1 MALQEQIRKGT
12 TESIVLSLLVDQDR
26 SMYGYE
32 IIKELESRSQGFFE
46 FKEGLIY
53 PRLHEMER
61 QGLLKSEWHGEE
73 GSRKRK
79 FYSITAEGRRQLAR
93 DVDNWQSFAAHV
105 SRLLGVEPA

>member
-12 TESIVLSLLVDQDR
+12 TEIIILSLLADLDR
-26 SMYGYE
+26 AMYGYE

-61 QGLLKSEWHGEE
+61 QGLLRSEWRGEE
-73 GSRKRK
+73 GCRKRK
-79 FYSITAEGRRQLAR
+79 FYAITAEGRRQLAC
-93 DVDNWQSFAAHV
+93 DVESWQAFAENV